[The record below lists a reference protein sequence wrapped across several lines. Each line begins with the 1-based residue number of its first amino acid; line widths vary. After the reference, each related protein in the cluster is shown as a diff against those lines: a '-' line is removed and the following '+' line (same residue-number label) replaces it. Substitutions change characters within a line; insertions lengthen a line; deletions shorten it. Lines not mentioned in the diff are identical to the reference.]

1 MRWWVCC
8 AETYTHSVP
17 PHTTNG
23 RSHAFTRHRLV
34 SRADVARVMLGRN
47 PDVYGADLEPRVS
60 AGGIS
65 PAAAAALAAATAG
78 AGGSG
83 PTTSSGHAYGHGHGH
98 MVAPLAATG
107 SRLALGAAGS
117 AAALSLG
124 PPAPSGCLDSAEVAR
139 VARGTLYCSTQQH
152 QLDLAAE
159 AAHEAAAA
167 AATAAAATAAE
178 GNATATAGAAGAT
191 AGESGLFPAE
201 LLSSLGALGLGPDFA
216 AAAAAETFEAA
227 ASSSS
232 AAAALQLRQQVGW
245 LGPLGRQRGVAGLG
259 RYRRL
264 GRER

>member
-1 MRWWVCC
+1 
-8 AETYTHSVP
+8 
-17 PHTTNG
+17 
-23 RSHAFTRHRLV
+23 
-34 SRADVARVMLGRN
+34 MLGRN